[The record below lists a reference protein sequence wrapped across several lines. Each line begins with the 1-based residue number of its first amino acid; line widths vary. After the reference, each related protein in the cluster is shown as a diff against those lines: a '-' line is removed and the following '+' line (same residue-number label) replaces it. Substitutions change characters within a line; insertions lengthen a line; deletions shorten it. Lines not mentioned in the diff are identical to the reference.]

1 MSANKVKTRG
11 FSSRKLAGTAVLTAL
26 SLISFLLE
34 GLLPPMFIPGAK
46 LGLGNIFTMLALIV
60 YSPASAFAAVA
71 VKCIVGNLIAGSLS
85 SMIYSL
91 AAGLIGMCVSSLS
104 VRLCPRI
111 SVTAVC
117 VASAVI
123 HNTVQCLVFCAVSAT
138 WQAAAYLPYL
148 VMLGALSGTAVGAAV
163 TLLLKKVPICYFAKL
178 DPDIGYCDN
187 IPARDDK
194 TQQL

>member
-1 MSANKVKTRG
+1 
-11 FSSRKLAGTAVLTAL
+11 
-26 SLISFLLE
+26 
-34 GLLPPMFIPGAK
+34 
-46 LGLGNIFTMLALIV
+46 
-60 YSPASAFAAVA
+60 
-71 VKCIVGNLIAGSLS
+71 
-85 SMIYSL
+85 MIYSL
-91 AAGLIGMCVSSLS
+91 AAGLVGMCVSSLS

-178 DPDIGYCDN
+178 DPDIGYCEN